1 MICRSCFEDITPS
14 DDNPS
19 LVCPKCGT
27 QNRPVVPVGSP
38 PPIPPSS
45 KHKHPQM
52 DGQVHASPAPSPPPV
67 KLYDILQ
74 HTETKGPYTMGQ
86 LRALWSSGTLT
97 ANTLYRQEG
106 SEEWLPITAII
117 PELETPTTRHMY
129 QPASATSKSMG
140 KKGKQMFCAA
150 CGDLVLTK
158 PRGTHGMEL
167 FLWLFFGFPGLIYS
181 VWRLSGSECSNCG
194 SQNLIPVDSPN
205 ARRMMGLKP

>member
-1 MICRSCFEDITPS
+1 
-14 DDNPS
+14 
-19 LVCPKCGT
+19 
-27 QNRPVVPVGSP
+27 
-38 PPIPPSS
+38 
-45 KHKHPQM
+45 
-52 DGQVHASPAPSPPPV
+52 
-67 KLYDILQ
+67 
-74 HTETKGPYTMGQ
+74 
-86 LRALWSSGTLT
+86 
-97 ANTLYRQEG
+97 
-106 SEEWLPITAII
+106 
-117 PELETPTTRHMY
+117 MY

-167 FLWLFFGFPGLIYS
+167 FLWLFFCFPGLIYS